1 MNVADIMSKAVIIN
15 EDLSL
20 KEVVDIMADKG
31 IDTIIVIKENEIQG
45 IITDGDVI
53 KNISKKDSHTFN
65 IMSRNVITIND
76 KESIDN
82 AAIMMSENKIKR
94 LPVLNK
100 GKLVGII
107 TATDIIENS
116 DELNEDF
123 FFG

>member
-1 MNVADIMSKAVIIN
+1 MIVSNIMSKAVIIN

-20 KEVVDIMADKG
+20 KEIADIMAEKTV
-31 IDTIIVIKENEIQG
+31 DTIIVVKDDRIEG

-53 KNISKKDSHTFN
+53 RNINKKDVYASK
-65 IMSRNVITIND
+65 IMSKNVIIINE

-82 AAIMMSENKIKR
+82 AALMMAENKIKR
-94 LPVLNK
+94 LPVLSK
-100 GKLVGII
+100 GKLIGII
-107 TATDIIENS
+107 TAADIIENS

>member
-1 MNVADIMSKAVIIN
+1 MSKAVIIN
-15 EDLSL
+15 EDIGL
-20 KEVVDIMADKG
+20 KEIADIMADKG
-31 IDTIIVIKENEIQG
+31 VDTIIAIKDNKIVG
-45 IITDGDVI
+45 IITDGDII
-53 KNISKKDSHTFN
+53 KNLGKKDSNAFK
-65 IMSRNVITIND
+65 IMSGNVITINE

-82 AAIMMSENKIKR
+82 AALIMAEKKIKR
-94 LPVLNK
+94 LPVLSS